1 MNRRYGSTGSPRAA
15 TYIYQPRL
23 SRTNASCR
31 LNNLR
36 GDANIIIWLG
46 SKGLRS
52 NLQEIQRGKSSA
64 WNARIEKRN
73 AILAALSKAR
83 GETLTACDTRDELT
97 GDNQSY
103 FTLTR
108 EELEALVNGN
118 IEKVEN
124 WVSNLDRRHAT
135 WLLRWLIKESG

>member
-1 MNRRYGSTGSPRAA
+1 
-15 TYIYQPRL
+15 
-23 SRTNASCR
+23 
-31 LNNLR
+31 LNNIR
-36 GDANIIIWLG
+36 GDANIITWLG

-52 NLQEIQRGKSSA
+52 NLQEIQPGKGSA
-64 WNARIEKRN
+64 RNTRIEKRN

-83 GETLTACDTRDELT
+83 GETLTACDSRDELS
-97 GDNQSY
+97 GDNQGY

-108 EELEALVNGN
+108 EELDALVNGN
-118 IEKVEN
+118 IEKIED